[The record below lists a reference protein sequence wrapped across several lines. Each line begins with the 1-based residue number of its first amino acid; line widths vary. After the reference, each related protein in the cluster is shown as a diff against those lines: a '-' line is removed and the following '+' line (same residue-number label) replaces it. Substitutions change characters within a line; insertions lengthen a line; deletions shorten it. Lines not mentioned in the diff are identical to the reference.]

1 MYLPKG
7 KTKLT
12 EVNAGY
18 TDFMTGEKARNPA
31 IRMTL

>member
-1 MYLPKG
+1 MAGLI
-7 KTKLT
+7 

-18 TDFMTGEKARNPA
+18 TDFMTGEKARIPA